1 MNSLPID
8 DVLPALRDALANR
21 HEAVL
26 EAPPGAGK
34 TTRVPLALLNEP
46 WLAGQTILMLE
57 PRRLA
62 ARAAAERLASELGEK
77 VGETVG
83 YRIRLDSK
91 VGPNTRIEVVTEG
104 ILTRR
109 LQDDPALD
117 GVGLLIF
124 DEYHERSLDADLA
137 LALSL
142 NGRDLFRDEQ
152 PLKILLMS
160 ATLEGERLAGLL
172 DDAPILRSEG
182 RMFPVQMRWGRPYQ
196 VGEFIEPRLVQTILD
211 ALQDETGSVLVFLPG
226 QAEIRRVNQ
235 QLADALGDRSDVL
248 LCPLHGELD
257 LNAQRAAID
266 PAPAGKRKVVLA
278 TNIAETSLTINGVR
292 VVIDA
297 GLARVPRFD
306 PGSGMTRLDTQR
318 ISRASATQ
326 RAGRAGRLEPGV
338 CYRLWSEDQH
348 EGLAAYGSAEILA
361 ADLAGLALQLA
372 RWGVTPAQ
380 LVWLD
385 VPPTAAYAQAQDLL
399 QRLGALN
406 DDKLTAH
413 GQKMAELPAHP
424 RIAHL
429 LLRGQDLGLA
439 VTACDVAAL
448 LGERDILRGGG
459 ADLHSRLALLS
470 GEERARG
477 SQGGVQRAKQLA
489 RQYRGYLRGRATQP
503 VADPEHPRWL
513 GALNDDKLT
522 AHGQKMAELPAHPRI
537 AHLLLRGQ
545 DLGLAATACDVAALL
560 GERDILRGGGADLH
574 SRLALLSGEERARGT
589 QGGVQRAKQLARQY
603 RGYLRGRATQPVAD
617 PEHPRWLGALLA
629 LAYPDRVAQ
638 QRRPGGAEYRLAN
651 GRAAV
656 FAEADS
662 LMKQA
667 WLVIADLGSRQGQ
680 REERIY
686 LAADFDPTLFDTV
699 LAEQVRNVDQ
709 LDWDEREGVLRAER
723 QRKVGELVL
732 SREPLSG
739 LDENARSQALVN
751 LVRRKGLELLPWT
764 PELRQWQARVRLLRE
779 LDTGKTSE
787 WPDVSDSALLASLE
801 HWLMPY
807 LGKVS
812 RLSHFANLDISSY
825 LHNLLPWPLPQ
836 RLDEL
841 APQHL
846 KVPSGSSVRLDYSEH
861 PPILAVRLQE
871 LFGLADTPRIAGGRQ
886 VVKLHLLSP
895 ARRPVQ
901 VTQDLANFWRS
912 TYAEVKKDLKGR
924 YPKHYWPDDPLVA
937 EATARIKPRK

>member
-1 MNSLPID
+1 MISLPID
-8 DVLPALRDALANR
+8 EVLPALRLALAER
-21 HEAVL
+21 HETVL

-46 WLAGQTILMLE
+46 WLAGQKILMLE

-109 LQDDPALD
+109 LQHDPSLE

-124 DEYHERSLDADLA
+124 DEFHERSLDADLA

-142 NGRDLFRDEQ
+142 NGRELFRDEQ

-160 ATLEGERLAGLL
+160 ATLEGERLASIL

-182 RMFPVQMRWGRPYQ
+182 RMYPVAMRWGRPF
-196 VGEFIEPRLVQTILD
+196 VPGEFIEPRVVQTVLD
-211 ALQDETGSVLVFLPG
+211 AINDESGSLLVFLPG

-235 QLADALGDRSDVL
+235 QLADALGSRSDIL

-257 LNAQRAAID
+257 LTAQRAAIE
-266 PAPAGKRKVVLA
+266 PAPKGLRKVVLA
-278 TNIAETSLTINGVR
+278 TNIAETSLTIDGVR

-348 EGLAAYGSAEILA
+348 AQLAAYGSAEILQ

-372 RWGVTPAQ
+372 RWGVTPEQ
-380 LVWLD
+380 LIWLD
-385 VPPTAAYAQAQDLL
+385 MPPSASYAQARQLL
-399 QRLGALN
+399 DRLGALHGA
-406 DDKLTAH
+406 KLTPH
-413 GQKMAELPAHP
+413 GEAMAELPAHP

-439 VTACDVAAL
+439 DMACDIAAL
-448 LGERDILRGGG
+448 LGERDILRGVG

-470 GEERARG
+470 GESRAARG
-477 SQGGVQRAKQLA
+477 GQGGVQRAKQLA
-489 RQYRGYLRGRATQP
+489 RQYRGYLRGKVRQP
-503 VADPEHPRWL
+503 VADP
-513 GALNDDKLT
+513 D
-522 AHGQKMAELPAHPRI
+522 
-537 AHLLLRGQ
+537 
-545 DLGLAATACDVAALL
+545 
-560 GERDILRGGGADLH
+560 H
-574 SRLALLSGEERARGT
+574 S
-589 QGGVQRAKQLARQY
+589 
-603 RGYLRGRATQPVAD
+603 
-617 PEHPRWLGALLA
+617 RWLGALLA

-638 QRRPGGAEYRLAN
+638 QRKPGGAEYRLAN
-651 GRAAV
+651 GRAALFSEV
-656 FAEADS
+656 DG
-662 LMKQA
+662 LMKQP

-686 LAADFDPTLFDTV
+686 LAAEFDPALLEGV
-699 LAEQVRNVDQ
+699 LSEQVSVVDQ

-732 SREPLSG
+732 SREPLTG
-739 LDENARSQALVN
+739 LDEAARTQALIN

-764 PELRQWQARVRLLRE
+764 PELRQWQARVALLRQ
-779 LDTGKTSE
+779 LDLQIQGHSE
-787 WPDVSDSALLASLE
+787 WPDVSDAALLAGLE
-801 HWLMPY
+801 DWLGPY
-807 LGKVS
+807 LGRVS
-812 RLSHFANLDISSY
+812 RLSHFASLDLSSIV
-825 LHNLLPWPLPQ
+825 HNMLKWPLPQ

-841 APQHL
+841 APHHI

-937 EATARIKPRK
+937 EATARIKPRKV

>member
-1 MNSLPID
+1 MISLPID
-8 DVLPALRDALANR
+8 EVLPALRLALAER
-21 HEAVL
+21 HETVL

-46 WLAGQTILMLE
+46 WLAGQKILMLE

-109 LQDDPALD
+109 LQHDPSLE

-124 DEYHERSLDADLA
+124 DEFHERSLDADLA

-142 NGRDLFRDEQ
+142 NGRELFRDEQ

-160 ATLEGERLAGLL
+160 ATLEGERLSSILA
-172 DDAPILRSEG
+172 DAPILRSEG
-182 RMFPVQMRWGRPYQ
+182 RMYPVAMRWGRPF
-196 VGEFIEPRLVQTILD
+196 VPGEFIEPRVVQTVLD
-211 ALQDETGSVLVFLPG
+211 AINDESGSLLVFLPG

-235 QLADALGDRSDVL
+235 QLADALGSRSDIL

-257 LNAQRAAID
+257 LTAQRAAIE
-266 PAPAGKRKVVLA
+266 PAPKGLRKVVLA
-278 TNIAETSLTINGVR
+278 TNIAETSLTIDGVR

-348 EGLAAYGSAEILA
+348 AHLAAYGSAEILQ

-372 RWGVTPAQ
+372 RWGVTPEQ
-380 LVWLD
+380 LIWLD
-385 VPPTAAYAQAQDLL
+385 MPPSASYAQARQLL
-399 QRLGALN
+399 DRLGALHGA
-406 DDKLTAH
+406 KLTPH
-413 GQKMAELPAHP
+413 GEAMAELPAHP

-439 VTACDVAAL
+439 DMACDIAAL
-448 LGERDILRGGG
+448 LGERDILRGVG

-470 GEERARG
+470 GESRAARG
-477 SQGGVQRAKQLA
+477 GQGGVQRAKQLA
-489 RQYRGYLRGRATQP
+489 RQYRGYLRGKARQP
-503 VADPEHPRWL
+503 VADP
-513 GALNDDKLT
+513 D
-522 AHGQKMAELPAHPRI
+522 
-537 AHLLLRGQ
+537 
-545 DLGLAATACDVAALL
+545 
-560 GERDILRGGGADLH
+560 
-574 SRLALLSGEERARGT
+574 
-589 QGGVQRAKQLARQY
+589 
-603 RGYLRGRATQPVAD
+603 
-617 PEHPRWLGALLA
+617 HPRWLGALLA

-638 QRRPGGAEYRLAN
+638 QRKPGGAEYRLAN
-651 GRAAV
+651 GRAALFSEV
-656 FAEADS
+656 DG
-662 LMKQA
+662 LMKQP

-686 LAADFDPTLFDTV
+686 LAAEFDPALLEGV
-699 LAEQVRNVDQ
+699 LSEQVSVVDQ

-732 SREPLSG
+732 SREPLTG
-739 LDENARSQALVN
+739 LDEAARTQALIN

-764 PELRQWQARVRLLRE
+764 PELRQWQARVALLRQ
-779 LDTGKTSE
+779 LDLQIQGHSE
-787 WPDVSDSALLASLE
+787 WPDVSDAALLAGLE
-801 HWLMPY
+801 DWLGPY
-807 LGKVS
+807 LGRVS
-812 RLSHFANLDISSY
+812 RLSHFASLDLSSIV
-825 LHNLLPWPLPQ
+825 HNMLKWPLPQ

-841 APQHL
+841 APHHI

-924 YPKHYWPDDPLVA
+924 YPKLFHKLDPWVESLNSERLTKSV
-937 EATARIKPRK
+937 EEKSRNK

>member
-1 MNSLPID
+1 MISLPID
-8 DVLPALRDALANR
+8 EVLPALREALAAR

-34 TTRVPLALLNEP
+34 TTRVPLALLDEP

-83 YRIRLDSK
+83 YRIRLDSR

-109 LQDDPALD
+109 LQDDPALE

-124 DEYHERSLDADLA
+124 DEFHERSLDADLA

-142 NGRDLFRDEQ
+142 NGRELFREDQ

-182 RMFPVQMRWGRPYQ
+182 RMYPVAMRWGRPFQ
-196 VGEFIEPRLVQTILD
+196 AGEFIEPRLVQTILE
-211 ALQDETGSVLVFLPG
+211 ALNDEAGSVLVFLPG
-226 QAEIRRVNQ
+226 QAEIRRVHQ
-235 QLADALGDRSDVL
+235 QLADALGDSSQVL

-257 LNAQRAAID
+257 LGAQRAAIE

-278 TNIAETSLTINGVR
+278 TNIAETSLTIDGVR

-338 CYRLWSEDQH
+338 CYRLWSQDQH
-348 EGLAAYGSAEILA
+348 EQLAAYASAEILS
-361 ADLAGLALQLA
+361 ADLASLALQLG
-372 RWGVTPAQ
+372 RWGVTPGQ

-385 VPPTAAYAQAQDLL
+385 IPPAAAYAQAQDLL
-399 QRLGALN
+399 QRLGAL
-406 DDKLTAH
+406 DGETLTRH
-413 GQKMAELPAHP
+413 GQAMAELPAHP
-424 RIAHL
+424 RIGHL

-439 VTACDVAAL
+439 DMACDVAAL
-448 LGERDILRGGG
+448 LGERDILRGAG
-459 ADLHSRLALLS
+459 ADLHSRLVLLS
-470 GEERARG
+470 GAERAARG
-477 SQGGVQRAKQLA
+477 AQGGVQRARQLA
-489 RQYRGYLRGRATQP
+489 RQYRGYLRGKATQA
-503 VADPEHPRWL
+503 V
-513 GALNDDKLT
+513 
-522 AHGQKMAELPAHPRI
+522 
-537 AHLLLRGQ
+537 
-545 DLGLAATACDVAALL
+545 
-560 GERDILRGGGADLH
+560 
-574 SRLALLSGEERARGT
+574 S
-589 QGGVQRAKQLARQY
+589 
-603 RGYLRGRATQPVAD
+603 D

-638 QRRPGGAEYRLAN
+638 QRRAGGAEYRLAN
-651 GRAAV
+651 GRAAL

-686 LAADFDPTLFDTV
+686 LATDFDPALFDSV
-699 LAEQVRNVDQ
+699 LCEQVRVVDQ

-723 QRKVGELVL
+723 QRKVGELIL
-732 SREPLSG
+732 SREPLTG
-739 LDENARSQALVN
+739 LDESARSQALVN

-764 PELRQWQARVRLLRE
+764 PELRQWQARVALLRQ
-779 LDTGKTSE
+779 LDLAGKGESE
-787 WPDVSDSALLASLE
+787 WPDVSDAALLKSLE
-801 HWLMPY
+801 RWLMPY

-812 RLSHFANLDISSY
+812 RLSHFSNLDLSSIV
-825 LHNLLPWPLPQ
+825 HNLLPWPLPQ
-836 RLDEL
+836 RLDEQ
-841 APQHL
+841 APHHL
-846 KVPSGSSVRLDYSEH
+846 SVPSGSSIRLDYSEQ

-871 LFGLADTPRIAGGRQ
+871 LFGLSDTPRIAGGRQ

-937 EATARIKPRK
+937 EATARIKPRKG

>member
-1 MNSLPID
+1 MISLPID
-8 DVLPALRDALANR
+8 AVLPALRQALSTR

-34 TTRVPLALLNEP
+34 TTRVPLALLEET

-83 YRIRLDSK
+83 YRIRLESK
-91 VGPNTRIEVVTEG
+91 VGPKTRIEVVTEG

-109 LQDDPALD
+109 LQDDPALE

-124 DEYHERSLDADLA
+124 DEFHERSLDADLA

-142 NGRDLFRDEQ
+142 NGRELFRDDQ

-160 ATLEGERLAGLL
+160 ATLEGERLAALL
-172 DDAPILRSEG
+172 DDAPVVRSDG
-182 RMFPVQMRWGRPYQ
+182 RMFPVTMQWGRPFQ
-196 VGEFIEPRLVQTILD
+196 PGEFVEPRVVQTVLD
-211 ALQDETGSVLVFLPG
+211 ALGSESGSLLVFLPG

-235 QLADALGDRSDVL
+235 QLADALGERNDIL

-257 LNAQRAAID
+257 LSAQRAAIE
-266 PAPAGKRKVVLA
+266 PAPKGTRKVVLA
-278 TNIAETSLTINGVR
+278 TNIAETSLTIDGVR

-306 PGSGMTRLDTQR
+306 PGSGMTRLETQR

-338 CYRLWSEDQH
+338 CYRLWSEAQHDQ
-348 EGLAAYGSAEILA
+348 LAAYGTAEILQ

-385 VPPTAAYAQAQDLL
+385 VPPAAAYAQAQDLL
-399 QRLGALN
+399 VRLEALSSQSGQARS
-406 DDKLTAH
+406 LTPH
-413 GQKMAELPAHP
+413 GQAMAELPAHP

-429 LLRGQDLGLA
+429 LLRGHALGLGDR
-439 VTACDVAAL
+439 ACDVAAL
-448 LGERDILRGGG
+448 LGERDILRGAG
-459 ADLHSRLALLS
+459 ADLHSRLTLLA
-470 GEERARG
+470 GTERAARG
-477 SQGGVQRAKQLA
+477 AQGGVQRAKQLA
-489 RQYRGYLRGRATQP
+489 RQYRGYLRGKAESP
-503 VADPEHPRWL
+503 VIDP
-513 GALNDDKLT
+513 D
-522 AHGQKMAELPAHPRI
+522 
-537 AHLLLRGQ
+537 
-545 DLGLAATACDVAALL
+545 
-560 GERDILRGGGADLH
+560 
-574 SRLALLSGEERARGT
+574 
-589 QGGVQRAKQLARQY
+589 
-603 RGYLRGRATQPVAD
+603 
-617 PEHPRWLGALLA
+617 HPRWLGALLA

-651 GRAAV
+651 GRAAL
-656 FAEADS
+656 FAEADA

-667 WLVIADLGSRQGQ
+667 WIVVADLGSRQGQ

-686 LAADFDPTLFDTV
+686 LAAEFDPALFDSV
-699 LAEQVRNVDQ
+699 LAEQVTLLDQ
-709 LDWDEREGVLRAER
+709 IDWDEREGVFRAER
-723 QRKVGELVL
+723 QRKVGELIL
-732 SREPLSG
+732 SREPLTG
-739 LDENARSQALVN
+739 LDEATRSRALLA

-764 PELRQWQARVRLLRE
+764 PELRQWQARVALLHQ
-779 LDTGKTSE
+779 LDLEKQPSSE
-787 WPDVSDSALLASLE
+787 WPDVCDASLLDTLE
-801 HWLMPY
+801 SWLQPY
-807 LGKVS
+807 LGKVT
-812 RLSHFANLDISSY
+812 RLSHFGNLDLFSI
-825 LHNLLPWPLPQ
+825 LRNLLPWPLPQ

-841 APQHL
+841 APHHL
-846 KVPSGSSVRLDYSEH
+846 SVPSGSSVRLDYSEH

-871 LFGLADTPRIAGGRQ
+871 LFGLADTPRIANGRQ

-937 EATARIKPRK
+937 EATARVKPRGT

>member
-8 DVLPALRDALANR
+8 EVLPALREALAAR

-34 TTRVPLALLNEP
+34 TTRVPLALLDQD

-91 VGPNTRIEVVTEG
+91 VGPRTRIEVVTEG

-109 LQDDPALD
+109 LQDDPALE

-124 DEYHERSLDADLA
+124 DEFHERSLDADLA

-142 NGRDLFRDEQ
+142 NGRELFRDQQ

-160 ATLEGERLAGLL
+160 ATLEGERLSALL
-172 DDAPILRSEG
+172 GDAPILRSEG
-182 RMFPVQMRWGRPYQ
+182 RMFPVTQRWGRPFQ
-196 VGEFIEPRLVQTILD
+196 PGEFIEPRVVQTILE
-211 ALQDETGSVLVFLPG
+211 ALNDESGSLLVFLPG
-226 QAEIRRVNQ
+226 QAEIRRVHL
-235 QLADALGDRSDVL
+235 QLAEALGPRADIL

-257 LNAQRAAID
+257 LAAQRAAID
-266 PAPAGKRKVVLA
+266 PAPAGQRKVVLA

-292 VVIDA
+292 VVVDA

-338 CYRLWSEDQH
+338 CYRLWSADQQ
-348 EGLAAYGSAEILA
+348 EQLAAYASAEILQ

-372 RWGVTPAQ
+372 RWGVAPTQ
-380 LVWLD
+380 LAWLD
-385 VPPTAAYAQAQDLL
+385 APPSAAYAQAQDLL

-406 DDKLTAH
+406 DDGTLTRH
-413 GQKMAELPAHP
+413 GQAMAELPAHP

-429 LLRGQDLGLA
+429 LLRGQSLGLA
-439 VTACDVAAL
+439 QMACDVAAL

-459 ADLHSRLALLS
+459 ADLHSRLVLLS
-470 GEERARG
+470 GEERAARG
-477 SQGGVQRAKQLA
+477 AQGGVQRARQLS
-489 RQYRGYLRGRATQP
+489 RQYRGYLRGQ
-503 VADPEHPRWL
+503 
-513 GALNDDKLT
+513 
-522 AHGQKMAELPAHPRI
+522 AESA
-537 AHLLLRGQ
+537 
-545 DLGLAATACDVAALL
+545 V
-560 GERDILRGGGADLH
+560 
-574 SRLALLSGEERARGT
+574 S
-589 QGGVQRAKQLARQY
+589 
-603 RGYLRGRATQPVAD
+603 D

-651 GRAAV
+651 GRAAL
-656 FAEADS
+656 FSETDN
-662 LMKQA
+662 LMKQP

-686 LAADFDPTLFDTV
+686 LAADFDPALFDSV
-699 LAEQVRNVDQ
+699 LAEQVRTVDQ

-732 SREPLSG
+732 SREPLTG
-739 LDENARSQALVN
+739 LDESARSQALVN

-764 PELRQWQARVRLLRE
+764 PELRQWQARVSLLRQ
-779 LDTGKTSE
+779 LDLADKGESQ
-787 WPDVSDSALLASLE
+787 WPDVSDGALLEGLE
-801 HWLMPY
+801 QWLQPY

-812 RLSHFANLDISSY
+812 RLSHFANLELASIV
-825 LHNLLPWPLPQ
+825 HNLLPWPLPQ

-841 APQHL
+841 APHHL
-846 KVPSGSSVRLDYSEH
+846 TVPSGSSIRLDYSEQ

-871 LFGLADTPRIAGGRQ
+871 LFGLSDTPRIAGGRQ

-924 YPKHYWPDDPLVA
+924 YPKHYWPDDPLIA
-937 EATARIKPRK
+937 EATARVKPRK

>member
-8 DVLPALRDALANR
+8 EVLPALREALATR

-46 WLAGQTILMLE
+46 WLAGQRILMLE

-109 LQDDPALD
+109 LQDDPALE

-124 DEYHERSLDADLA
+124 DEFHERSLDADLA

-182 RMFPVQMRWGRPYQ
+182 RMFPVDVRWGRPFLP
-196 VGEFIEPRLVQTILD
+196 GEFIEPRLVQTIFE
-211 ALQDETGSVLVFLPG
+211 ALNDESGSVLVFLPG
-226 QAEIRRVNQ
+226 QAEIRRVHQ
-235 QLADALGDRSDVL
+235 QLADAVGERPEIL

-257 LNAQRAAID
+257 LAAQRAAIE
-266 PAPAGKRKVVLA
+266 PAPPGKRKVVLA
-278 TNIAETSLTINGVR
+278 TNIAETSLTIDGVR
-292 VVIDA
+292 VVVDA

-338 CYRLWSEDQH
+338 CYRLWSQDQH
-348 EGLAAYGSAEILA
+348 EQLAAYGSAEILQ

-385 VPPTAAYAQAQDLL
+385 VPPGAAYAQAQDLL
-399 QRLGALN
+399 ERLGALTAKAGE
-406 DDKLTAH
+406 DWKLTAH
-413 GQKMAELPAHP
+413 GQAMAELPAHP

-429 LLRGQDLGLA
+429 LLRGQALGLA
-439 VTACDVAAL
+439 NMACDVAAL

-459 ADLHSRLALLS
+459 ADLHSRLVLLS
-470 GEERARG
+470 GEERAARG
-477 SQGGVQRAKQLA
+477 AQGGVQRARQLA
-489 RQYRGYLRGRATQP
+489 RQYRGYLRGQP
-503 VADPEHPRWL
+503 SQAVADP
-513 GALNDDKLT
+513 D
-522 AHGQKMAELPAHPRI
+522 
-537 AHLLLRGQ
+537 
-545 DLGLAATACDVAALL
+545 
-560 GERDILRGGGADLH
+560 
-574 SRLALLSGEERARGT
+574 
-589 QGGVQRAKQLARQY
+589 
-603 RGYLRGRATQPVAD
+603 
-617 PEHPRWLGALLA
+617 HPRWLGALLA

-651 GRAAV
+651 GRAAL
-656 FAEADS
+656 FSETDS
-662 LMKQA
+662 LMKQP

-686 LAADFDPTLFDTV
+686 LAADFDPALFDSV
-699 LAEQVRNVDQ
+699 LAEQVRSVDQ

-732 SREPLSG
+732 SREPLTG
-739 LDENARSQALVN
+739 LDEAARCQALVN

-764 PELRQWQARVRLLRE
+764 PELRQWQARVALLRQ
-779 LDTGKTSE
+779 LDLEATGESQ
-787 WPDVSDSALLASLE
+787 WPDVSDVALLKSLE
-801 HWLMPY
+801 SWLLPY

-812 RLSHFANLDISSY
+812 RLSHFANLELASIV
-825 LHNLLPWPLPQ
+825 HNLLPWPLPQ

-841 APQHL
+841 APHHL
-846 KVPSGSSVRLDYSEH
+846 TVPSGSSIRLDYSEQ

-871 LFGLADTPRIAGGRQ
+871 LFGLAETPRIAGGRQ

-937 EATARIKPRK
+937 EATARAKPRK

>member
-1 MNSLPID
+1 MISLPID
-8 DVLPALRDALANR
+8 EVLPALREALATR

-62 ARAAAERLASELGEK
+62 ARAAADRLASELGEK

-91 VGPNTRIEVVTEG
+91 VGPKTRIEVVTEG

-109 LQDDPALD
+109 LQDDPALE

-124 DEYHERSLDADLA
+124 DEFHERSLDADLA

-142 NGRDLFRDEQ
+142 NGRELFRDDQ

-182 RMFPVQMRWGRPYQ
+182 RMYPVQMRWSRPFQ
-196 VGEFIEPRLVQTILD
+196 PGEFIEPRVVQTVLD
-211 ALQDETGSVLVFLPG
+211 ALNDETGSLLVFLPG
-226 QAEIRRVNQ
+226 QAEIRRVHQ
-235 QLADALGDRSDVL
+235 QLADALGERSQVL

-257 LNAQRAAID
+257 LAAQRAAID

-278 TNIAETSLTINGVR
+278 TNIAETSLTIDGVR

-338 CYRLWSEDQH
+338 CYRLWSQDQH
-348 EGLAAYGSAEILA
+348 EQLAAYASAEILS
-361 ADLAGLALQLA
+361 ADLAGLALQLG
-372 RWGVTPAQ
+372 RWGVAPGQ

-385 VPPTAAYAQAQDLL
+385 IPPAAAYAQAQDLL
-399 QRLGALN
+399 DRLGAL
-406 DDKLTAH
+406 DGEALTRH
-413 GQKMAELPAHP
+413 GQAMAELPAHP

-429 LLRGQDLGLA
+429 LLRGQALGLA
-439 VTACDVAAL
+439 DMACDVAAL
-448 LGERDILRGGG
+448 LGERDILRGAG
-459 ADLHSRLALLS
+459 ADLHSRLVLLS
-470 GEERARG
+470 GEERAARG
-477 SQGGVQRAKQLA
+477 AQGGVQRARQLA
-489 RQYRGYLRGRATQP
+489 RQYRGYLRGKASEP
-503 VADPEHPRWL
+503 VSDP
-513 GALNDDKLT
+513 D
-522 AHGQKMAELPAHPRI
+522 
-537 AHLLLRGQ
+537 
-545 DLGLAATACDVAALL
+545 
-560 GERDILRGGGADLH
+560 
-574 SRLALLSGEERARGT
+574 
-589 QGGVQRAKQLARQY
+589 
-603 RGYLRGRATQPVAD
+603 
-617 PEHPRWLGALLA
+617 HPRWLGALLA

-638 QRRPGGAEYRLAN
+638 QRRAGGAEYRLAN
-651 GRAAV
+651 GRAAL
-656 FAEADS
+656 FADADS
-662 LMKQA
+662 LMKQP

-686 LAADFDPTLFDTV
+686 LAADFDPALFDSV
-699 LAEQVRNVDQ
+699 LSEQVRCVDQ

-723 QRKVGELVL
+723 QRKVGELIL
-732 SREPLSG
+732 SREPLTG
-739 LDENARSQALVN
+739 LDETARSQALVN

-764 PELRQWQARVRLLRE
+764 PELRQWQARVALLRQ
-779 LDTGKTSE
+779 LDLNSKHESE
-787 WPDVSDSALLASLE
+787 WPDVSDAALLKRLE

-812 RLSHFANLDISSY
+812 RLSHFANLDLSSIV
-825 LHNLLPWPLPQ
+825 HNLLPWPLPQ

-841 APQHL
+841 APHHL
-846 KVPSGSSVRLDYSEH
+846 SVPSGSSIRLDYSEQ

-871 LFGLADTPRIAGGRQ
+871 LFGLAETPRIAGGRQ

-937 EATARIKPRK
+937 EATARIRPRK

>member
-1 MNSLPID
+1 MISLPID
-8 DVLPALRDALANR
+8 AVLPALRQALENR
-21 HEAVL
+21 DEAVL

-34 TTRVPLALLNEP
+34 TTRVPLALLHEP

-91 VGPNTRIEVVTEG
+91 VGPKTRIEVVTEG

-109 LQDDPALD
+109 LQADPALE

-142 NGRDLFRDEQ
+142 NGRELLRDDP

-160 ATLEGERLAGLL
+160 ATLEGERLSRLL
-172 DDAPILRSEG
+172 NDAPVVSSEG
-182 RMFPVQMRWGRPYQ
+182 RMHPVDVHWGRPFQ
-196 VGEFIEPRLVQTILD
+196 PGEFIEPRVVDSVLQ
-211 ALQDETGSVLVFLPG
+211 ALADQSGSVLVFLPG
-226 QAEIRRVNQ
+226 QAEIRRVHQ
-235 QLADALGDRSDVL
+235 SLQEALGERPEIL

-266 PAPAGKRKVVLA
+266 PPGKGLRKVVLA
-278 TNIAETSLTINGVR
+278 TNIAETSLTIDGVR

-338 CYRLWSEDQH
+338 CYRLWSEAQHDQLTAH
-348 EGLAAYGSAEILA
+348 GSAEILQ

-372 RWGVTPAQ
+372 RWGVTPEQ
-380 LVWLD
+380 LRWLD
-385 VPPTAAYAQAQDLL
+385 QPPLAAFAQAQDLL
-399 QRLGALN
+399 ARLDAFKPGSRDNLSE
-406 DDKLTAH
+406 H
-413 GQKMAELPAHP
+413 GQAMAELPAHP

-439 VTACDVAAL
+439 QMACDVAAL
-448 LGERDILRGGG
+448 LGERDIQRGGG
-459 ADLHSRLALLS
+459 ADLHSRLALVS
-470 GEERARG
+470 GESKAARG
-477 SQGGVQRAKQLA
+477 GQGGVQRARQLS
-489 RQYRGYLRGRATQP
+489 RQYRG
-503 VADPEHPRWL
+503 
-513 GALNDDKLT
+513 
-522 AHGQKMAELPAHPRI
+522 
-537 AHLLLRGQ
+537 LLRGK
-545 DLGLAATACDVAALL
+545 ATAAV
-560 GERDILRGGGADLH
+560 
-574 SRLALLSGEERARGT
+574 T
-589 QGGVQRAKQLARQY
+589 
-603 RGYLRGRATQPVAD
+603 D
-617 PEHPRWLGALLA
+617 PDHPRWLGALLA

-638 QRRPGGAEYRLAN
+638 QRHEGSAQYRLAN
-651 GRAAV
+651 GRAAL
-656 FAEADS
+656 FAEADA
-662 LMKQA
+662 LMTCP

-686 LAADFDPTLFDTV
+686 LAAEFDPALLDGV
-699 LAEQVRNVDQ
+699 LAEQVERVDI
-709 LDWDEREGVLRAER
+709 LDWDEREQVLRAER
-723 QRKVGELVL
+723 QVKVGELVL
-732 SREPLSG
+732 SREPLPG
-739 LDENARSQALVN
+739 LDDEAKARALLG
-751 LVRRKGLELLPWT
+751 LVRRKGLNLLTWT
-764 PELRQWQARVRLLRE
+764 PELRQWQARVALLRQ
-779 LDTGKTSE
+779 LDMAKQGHSE
-787 WPDVSDSALLASLE
+787 WPDLGDEALLTSLE
-801 HWLMPY
+801 DWLQPY

-812 RLSHFANLDISSY
+812 RLSHFATLDLPS
-825 LHNLLPWPLPQ
+825 LLRNLLPWPLPQ
-836 RLDEL
+836 RLEEH
-841 APQHL
+841 APTHL
-846 KVPSGSSVRLDYSEH
+846 TVPSGSSIRLDYSEN

-871 LFGLADTPRIAGGRQ
+871 LFGLADTPRIANDRQ
-886 VVKLHLLSP
+886 QVKLHLLSP

-901 VTQDLANFWRS
+901 VTQDLANFWRT

-924 YPKHYWPDDPLVA
+924 YPKLFHKLDPWVESLN
-937 EATARIKPRK
+937 KK

>member
-1 MNSLPID
+1 MISLPID
-8 DVLPALRDALANR
+8 EVLPALREALATR

-91 VGPNTRIEVVTEG
+91 VGPKTRIEVVTEG

-109 LQDDPALD
+109 LQDDPALE

-124 DEYHERSLDADLA
+124 DEFHERSLDADLA

-142 NGRDLFRDEQ
+142 NGRELFRDDQ

-182 RMFPVQMRWGRPYQ
+182 RMYPVAMRWGRPFQ
-196 VGEFIEPRLVQTILD
+196 PGEFIEPRLVQTILE
-211 ALQDETGSVLVFLPG
+211 ALNDETGSLLVFLPG
-226 QAEIRRVNQ
+226 QAEIRRVHQ
-235 QLADALGDRSDVL
+235 QLADSLGESTQIL

-257 LNAQRAAID
+257 LAAQRAAID
-266 PAPAGKRKVVLA
+266 PAPTGKRKVVLA
-278 TNIAETSLTINGVR
+278 TNIAETSLTIDGVR

-338 CYRLWSEDQH
+338 CYRLWSQDQH
-348 EGLAAYGSAEILA
+348 EQLAAYASAEILS
-361 ADLAGLALQLA
+361 ADLAGLALQLG
-372 RWGVTPAQ
+372 RWGVTPMQ

-385 VPPTAAYAQAQDLL
+385 VPPAAAYAQAQDLL
-399 QRLGALN
+399 DRLGAL
-406 DDKLTAH
+406 DGGSLTRH
-413 GQKMAELPAHP
+413 GQAMAELPAHP

-429 LLRGQDLGLA
+429 LLRGQALGLA
-439 VTACDVAAL
+439 EMACDVAAL
-448 LGERDILRGGG
+448 LGERDILRGVG
-459 ADLHSRLALLS
+459 ADLHSRLVLLS
-470 GEERARG
+470 GEERAARG
-477 SQGGVQRAKQLA
+477 AQGGVQRARQLA
-489 RQYRGYLRGRATQP
+489 RQYRGYLRGKASEP
-503 VADPEHPRWL
+503 VGDP
-513 GALNDDKLT
+513 D
-522 AHGQKMAELPAHPRI
+522 
-537 AHLLLRGQ
+537 
-545 DLGLAATACDVAALL
+545 
-560 GERDILRGGGADLH
+560 
-574 SRLALLSGEERARGT
+574 
-589 QGGVQRAKQLARQY
+589 
-603 RGYLRGRATQPVAD
+603 
-617 PEHPRWLGALLA
+617 HPRWLGALLA

-638 QRRPGGAEYRLAN
+638 QRRAGGAEYRLAN
-651 GRAAV
+651 GRAAL

-662 LMKQA
+662 LMKQS

-686 LAADFDPTLFDTV
+686 LAADFDPALFDSV
-699 LAEQVRNVDQ
+699 LAEQVRVVDQ

-723 QRKVGELVL
+723 QRKVGELIL
-732 SREPLSG
+732 SREPLTG
-739 LDENARSQALVN
+739 LDETARSQALVN

-764 PELRQWQARVRLLRE
+764 PELRQWQARVALLRQ
-779 LDTGKTSE
+779 LDLGSKSESE
-787 WPDVSDSALLASLE
+787 WPDVSDAALLKSLE

-812 RLSHFANLDISSY
+812 RLSHFANLDLSSIV
-825 LHNLLPWPLPQ
+825 HNLLPWPLPQ

-841 APQHL
+841 APHHL
-846 KVPSGSSVRLDYSEH
+846 SVPSGSSIRLDYSEQ

-871 LFGLADTPRIAGGRQ
+871 LFGLAETPRIAGGRQ

>member
-1 MNSLPID
+1 MISLPID
-8 DVLPALRDALANR
+8 AVLPALRQALVER
-21 HEAVL
+21 DEAVL

-34 TTRVPLALLNEP
+34 TTRVPLALLQEP

-91 VGPNTRIEVVTEG
+91 VGPSTRIEVVTEG

-109 LQDDPALD
+109 LQEDPSLE

-142 NGRDLFRDEQ
+142 NGRALFRDDQ

-160 ATLEGERLAGLL
+160 ATLEGERLSSLL
-172 DDAPILRSEG
+172 DDAPVISSEG
-182 RMFPVQMRWGRPYQ
+182 RMFPVAIQWGRPFQ
-196 VGEFIEPRLVQTILD
+196 PGEFIEPRVVQTVLD
-211 ALQDETGSVLVFLPG
+211 ALGNETGSLLVFLPG

-235 QLADALGDRSDVL
+235 QLADALGERSDVM

-257 LNAQRAAID
+257 LNAQRAAIE

-278 TNIAETSLTINGVR
+278 TNIAETSLTIDGVR
-292 VVIDA
+292 VVVDA

-338 CYRLWSEDQH
+338 CYRLWSEAQH
-348 EGLAAYGSAEILA
+348 EQLAAYGAAEILQ

-372 RWGVTPAQ
+372 RWGVEPAQ

-385 VPPTAAYAQAQDLL
+385 APPAAAYAQAQDLL
-399 QRLGALN
+399 GRLGALGRSPGEEW
-406 DDKLTAH
+406 KLTAH
-413 GQKMAELPAHP
+413 GQAMAEVPAHP

-429 LLRGQDLGLA
+429 LLRGQELGLGA
-439 VTACDVAAL
+439 LACDVAAL
-448 LGERDILRGGG
+448 LGERDILRGAG
-459 ADLHSRLALLS
+459 ADLYSRLTLVA
-470 GEERARG
+470 GTERAGRVA
-477 SQGGVQRAKQLA
+477 QGGVQRAKQLA
-489 RQYRGYLRGRATQP
+489 RQYRGYLRGTPNQP
-503 VADPEHPRWL
+503 VPDP
-513 GALNDDKLT
+513 D
-522 AHGQKMAELPAHPRI
+522 
-537 AHLLLRGQ
+537 
-545 DLGLAATACDVAALL
+545 
-560 GERDILRGGGADLH
+560 
-574 SRLALLSGEERARGT
+574 
-589 QGGVQRAKQLARQY
+589 
-603 RGYLRGRATQPVAD
+603 
-617 PEHPRWLGALLA
+617 HPRWLGALLA

-638 QRRPGGAEYRLAN
+638 QRKSGGAEYRLAN
-651 GRAAV
+651 GRAAL
-656 FAEADS
+656 FAEPDA
-662 LMKQA
+662 LMKEP

-686 LAADFDPTLFDTV
+686 LAAEFDPALFDSI
-699 LAEQVRNVDQ
+699 LAEQVVTFDH
-709 LDWDEREGVLRAER
+709 LDWDEREGVFRAER
-723 QRKVGELVL
+723 QRKAGELII
-732 SREPLSG
+732 SREPLTG
-739 LDENARSQALVN
+739 LDEDARGHALLA

-764 PELRQWQARVRLLRE
+764 PELRQWQARVGLLRQ
-779 LDTGKTSE
+779 LDLEKQDSTE
-787 WPDVSDSALLASLE
+787 WPDVSNDALLVSLE
-801 HWLMPY
+801 HWLLPY
-807 LGKVS
+807 LGKVT
-812 RLSHFANLDISSY
+812 RLSHFSNLDLSSI

-836 RLDEL
+836 RLDEQ
-841 APQHL
+841 APHHL
-846 KVPSGSSVRLDYSEH
+846 SVPSGSSVRLDYSEY

-871 LFGLADTPRIAGGRQ
+871 LFGLSDTPRIAGGRQ
-886 VVKLHLLSP
+886 IVKLHLLSP

-924 YPKHYWPDDPLVA
+924 YPKHYWPDDPLIA
-937 EATARIKPRK
+937 EPTARAKPRK

>member
-1 MNSLPID
+1 MISLPID
-8 DVLPALRDALANR
+8 EVLPALREALATR

-91 VGPNTRIEVVTEG
+91 VGPTTRIEVVTEG

-109 LQDDPALD
+109 LQEDPALE

-142 NGRDLFRDEQ
+142 NGRELFRDEQ

-172 DDAPILRSEG
+172 GDAPILRSEG
-182 RMFPVQMRWGRPYQ
+182 RMYPVAMRWGRPFQ
-196 VGEFIEPRLVQTILD
+196 PGEFIEPRLVQTVLE
-211 ALQDETGSVLVFLPG
+211 ALNDETGSLLVFLPG
-226 QAEIRRVNQ
+226 QAEIRRVHQ
-235 QLADALGDRSDVL
+235 QLADALGERSTVL

-257 LNAQRAAID
+257 LAAQRAAID
-266 PAPAGKRKVVLA
+266 PAPAGQRKVVLA
-278 TNIAETSLTINGVR
+278 TNIAETSLTIDGVR

-338 CYRLWSEDQH
+338 CYRLWSQDQH
-348 EGLAAYGSAEILA
+348 EQLAAYASAEILS
-361 ADLAGLALQLA
+361 ADLAGLALQLG
-372 RWGVTPAQ
+372 RWGVTPGQ

-385 VPPTAAYAQAQDLL
+385 VPPAAAYAQAQDLL
-399 QRLGALN
+399 ERLGALQGSSPQ
-406 DDKLTAH
+406 DWQLTRH
-413 GQKMAELPAHP
+413 GQAMAELPAHP

-429 LLRGQDLGLA
+429 LLRGQALGLA
-439 VTACDVAAL
+439 NMACDVAAL
-448 LGERDILRGGG
+448 LGERDILRGAG
-459 ADLHSRLALLS
+459 ADLHSRLVLLS
-470 GEERARG
+470 GEERAARG
-477 SQGGVQRAKQLA
+477 AQGGVQRARQLA
-489 RQYRGYLRGRATQP
+489 RQYRGYLRGKAEQP
-503 VADPEHPRWL
+503 VPDPQHPRW
-513 GALNDDKLT
+513 
-522 AHGQKMAELPAHPRI
+522 
-537 AHLLLRGQ
+537 
-545 DLGLAATACDVAALL
+545 V
-560 GERDILRGGGADLH
+560 
-574 SRLALLSGEERARGT
+574 
-589 QGGVQRAKQLARQY
+589 
-603 RGYLRGRATQPVAD
+603 
-617 PEHPRWLGALLA
+617 GALLA
-629 LAYPDRVAQ
+629 RAYPDRVAQ
-638 QRRPGGAEYRLAN
+638 QWRAGGAAYRLAN
-651 GRAAV
+651 GRAAL

-662 LMKQA
+662 LMKQG

-686 LAADFDPTLFDTV
+686 LAAEFDPALFDSV
-699 LAEQVRNVDQ
+699 LAEQVRCVDQ

-732 SREPLSG
+732 SREPLTG
-739 LDENARSQALVN
+739 LDEAARSQALVN

-764 PELRQWQARVRLLRE
+764 PELRQWQARVALLRQ
-779 LDTGKTSE
+779 LDLDQQGDSG
-787 WPDVSDSALLASLE
+787 WPDVSDGALLKGLE

-807 LGKVS
+807 LGRVS
-812 RLSHFANLDISSY
+812 RLSHFANLDLSSIV
-825 LHNLLPWPLPQ
+825 HNLLPWPLPQ
-836 RLDEL
+836 RLDEQ
-841 APQHL
+841 APHHL
-846 KVPSGSSVRLDYSEH
+846 SVPSGSSIRLDYSEQ

-871 LFGLADTPRIAGGRQ
+871 LFGLAETPRIAGGRQ

-937 EATARIKPRK
+937 EATARAKPRKS

>member
-1 MNSLPID
+1 MISLPID
-8 DVLPALRDALANR
+8 EVLPALRLALAER
-21 HEAVL
+21 HETVL

-46 WLAGQTILMLE
+46 WLAGQKILMLE

-109 LQDDPALD
+109 LQHDPSLE

-124 DEYHERSLDADLA
+124 DEFHERSLDADLA

-142 NGRDLFRDEQ
+142 NGRELFRDEQ

-160 ATLEGERLAGLL
+160 ATLEGERLASIL

-182 RMFPVQMRWGRPYQ
+182 RMYPVAMRWGRPF
-196 VGEFIEPRLVQTILD
+196 VPGEFIEPRVVQTVLD
-211 ALQDETGSVLVFLPG
+211 AINDESGSLLVFLPG

-235 QLADALGDRSDVL
+235 QLADALGSRSDIL

-257 LNAQRAAID
+257 LTAQRAAIE
-266 PAPAGKRKVVLA
+266 PAPKGLRKVVLA
-278 TNIAETSLTINGVR
+278 TNIAETSLTIDGVR

-348 EGLAAYGSAEILA
+348 AQLAAYGSAEILQ

-372 RWGVTPAQ
+372 RWGVTPEQ
-380 LVWLD
+380 LIWLD
-385 VPPTAAYAQAQDLL
+385 MPPSASYAQARQLL
-399 QRLGALN
+399 DRLGALHGA
-406 DDKLTAH
+406 KLTPH
-413 GQKMAELPAHP
+413 GEAMAELPAHP

-439 VTACDVAAL
+439 DMACDIAAL
-448 LGERDILRGGG
+448 LGERDILRGAG

-470 GEERARG
+470 GESRAARG
-477 SQGGVQRAKQLA
+477 GQGGVQRAKQLA
-489 RQYRGYLRGRATQP
+489 RQYRGYLRGKARQP
-503 VADPEHPRWL
+503 VADP
-513 GALNDDKLT
+513 D
-522 AHGQKMAELPAHPRI
+522 
-537 AHLLLRGQ
+537 
-545 DLGLAATACDVAALL
+545 
-560 GERDILRGGGADLH
+560 
-574 SRLALLSGEERARGT
+574 
-589 QGGVQRAKQLARQY
+589 
-603 RGYLRGRATQPVAD
+603 
-617 PEHPRWLGALLA
+617 HPRWLGALLA

-638 QRRPGGAEYRLAN
+638 QRKPGGAEYRLAN
-651 GRAAV
+651 GRAALFSEV
-656 FAEADS
+656 DG
-662 LMKQA
+662 LMKQP

-686 LAADFDPTLFDTV
+686 LAAEFDPALLEGV
-699 LAEQVRNVDQ
+699 LSEQVSVVDQ

-732 SREPLSG
+732 SREPLTG
-739 LDENARSQALVN
+739 LDEAARTQALIN

-764 PELRQWQARVRLLRE
+764 PELRQWQARVALLRQ
-779 LDTGKTSE
+779 LDLQIQGHSE
-787 WPDVSDSALLASLE
+787 WPDVSDAALLAGLE
-801 HWLMPY
+801 DWLGPY
-807 LGKVS
+807 LGRVS
-812 RLSHFANLDISSY
+812 RLSHFASLDLSSIM
-825 LHNLLPWPLPQ
+825 HNMLKWPLPQ

-841 APQHL
+841 APHHI

-924 YPKHYWPDDPLVA
+924 YPKLFHKLDPWVDSLN
-937 EATARIKPRK
+937 KK

>member
-1 MNSLPID
+1 MISLPID
-8 DVLPALRDALANR
+8 EVLPALRLALAER
-21 HEAVL
+21 HETVL

-46 WLAGQTILMLE
+46 WLAGQKILMLE

-109 LQDDPALD
+109 LQHDPSLE

-124 DEYHERSLDADLA
+124 DEFHERSLDADLA

-142 NGRDLFRDEQ
+142 NGRELFRDEQ

-160 ATLEGERLAGLL
+160 ATLEGERLASIL

-182 RMFPVQMRWGRPYQ
+182 RMYPVAMRWGRPF
-196 VGEFIEPRLVQTILD
+196 VPGEFIEPRVVQTVLD
-211 ALQDETGSVLVFLPG
+211 AINDESGSLLVFLPG

-235 QLADALGDRSDVL
+235 QLADALGSRSDIL

-257 LNAQRAAID
+257 LTAQRAAIE
-266 PAPAGKRKVVLA
+266 PAPKGLRKVVLA
-278 TNIAETSLTINGVR
+278 TNIAETSLTIDGVR

-348 EGLAAYGSAEILA
+348 AQLAAYGSAEILQ

-372 RWGVTPAQ
+372 RWGVTPEQ
-380 LVWLD
+380 LIWLD
-385 VPPTAAYAQAQDLL
+385 MPPSASYAQARQLL
-399 QRLGALN
+399 ERLGALHGA
-406 DDKLTAH
+406 KLTPH
-413 GQKMAELPAHP
+413 GEAMAELPAHP

-439 VTACDVAAL
+439 DMACDIAAL
-448 LGERDILRGGG
+448 LGERDILRGAG

-470 GEERARG
+470 GESRAARG
-477 SQGGVQRAKQLA
+477 GQGGVQRAKQLA
-489 RQYRGYLRGRATQP
+489 RQYRGYLRGKARQP
-503 VADPEHPRWL
+503 VADP
-513 GALNDDKLT
+513 D
-522 AHGQKMAELPAHPRI
+522 
-537 AHLLLRGQ
+537 
-545 DLGLAATACDVAALL
+545 
-560 GERDILRGGGADLH
+560 
-574 SRLALLSGEERARGT
+574 
-589 QGGVQRAKQLARQY
+589 
-603 RGYLRGRATQPVAD
+603 
-617 PEHPRWLGALLA
+617 HPRWLGALLA

-638 QRRPGGAEYRLAN
+638 QRKPGGAEYRLAN
-651 GRAAV
+651 GRAALFSEV
-656 FAEADS
+656 DG
-662 LMKQA
+662 LMKQP

-686 LAADFDPTLFDTV
+686 LAAEFDPALLEGV
-699 LAEQVRNVDQ
+699 LSEQVSVVDQ

-732 SREPLSG
+732 SREPLTG
-739 LDENARSQALVN
+739 LDEAARTQALIN

-764 PELRQWQARVRLLRE
+764 PELRQWQARVALLRQ
-779 LDTGKTSE
+779 LDLQIQGHSE
-787 WPDVSDSALLASLE
+787 WPDVSDAALLAGLE
-801 HWLMPY
+801 DWLGPY
-807 LGKVS
+807 LGRVS
-812 RLSHFANLDISSY
+812 RLSHFASLDLSSIV
-825 LHNLLPWPLPQ
+825 HNMLKWPMPQ

-841 APQHL
+841 APHHI

-924 YPKHYWPDDPLVA
+924 YPKLFHKLDPWVDSLN
-937 EATARIKPRK
+937 KK

>member
-8 DVLPALRDALANR
+8 EVLPALREALATR

-46 WLAGQTILMLE
+46 WLAGQRILMLE

-109 LQDDPALD
+109 LQDDPALE

-124 DEYHERSLDADLA
+124 DEFHERSLDADLA

-182 RMFPVQMRWGRPYQ
+182 RMFPVDVRWGRPFQ
-196 VGEFIEPRLVQTILD
+196 PGEFIEPRLVQTIVE
-211 ALQDETGSVLVFLPG
+211 ALNDENGSVLVFLPG
-226 QAEIRRVNQ
+226 QAEIRRVHQ
-235 QLADALGDRSDVL
+235 QLADAVGERPEIL

-257 LNAQRAAID
+257 LAAQRAAIE
-266 PAPAGKRKVVLA
+266 PAPPGQRKVVLA
-278 TNIAETSLTINGVR
+278 TNIAETSLTIDGVR
-292 VVIDA
+292 VVVDA

-338 CYRLWSEDQH
+338 CYRLWSQDQH
-348 EGLAAYGSAEILA
+348 EQLAAYGSAEILQ

-385 VPPTAAYAQAQDLL
+385 VPPGAAYAQAQDLL
-399 QRLGALN
+399 ERLGALTAKAGE
-406 DDKLTAH
+406 DWKLTPH
-413 GQKMAELPAHP
+413 GQAMAELPAHP

-429 LLRGQDLGLA
+429 LLRGQALGLA
-439 VTACDVAAL
+439 NMACDVAAL

-459 ADLHSRLALLS
+459 ADLHSRLVLLS
-470 GEERARG
+470 GEERAARG
-477 SQGGVQRAKQLA
+477 AQGGVQRARQLA
-489 RQYRGYLRGRATQP
+489 RQYRGYLRGQP
-503 VADPEHPRWL
+503 SQAVADP
-513 GALNDDKLT
+513 D
-522 AHGQKMAELPAHPRI
+522 
-537 AHLLLRGQ
+537 
-545 DLGLAATACDVAALL
+545 
-560 GERDILRGGGADLH
+560 
-574 SRLALLSGEERARGT
+574 
-589 QGGVQRAKQLARQY
+589 
-603 RGYLRGRATQPVAD
+603 
-617 PEHPRWLGALLA
+617 HPRWLGALLA

-638 QRRPGGAEYRLAN
+638 QRRSGGAEYRLAN
-651 GRAAV
+651 GRAAL
-656 FAEADS
+656 FSETDS
-662 LMKQA
+662 LMKQP

-686 LAADFDPTLFDTV
+686 LAADFDPALFDSV
-699 LAEQVRNVDQ
+699 LAEQVRSVDQ

-732 SREPLSG
+732 SREPLTG
-739 LDENARSQALVN
+739 LDEAARCQALVN

-764 PELRQWQARVRLLRE
+764 PELRQWQARVALLRQ
-779 LDTGKTSE
+779 LDLEAKGESE
-787 WPDVSDSALLASLE
+787 WPDVSDAALLKSLE
-801 HWLMPY
+801 SWLLPY

-812 RLSHFANLDISSY
+812 RLSHFANLELAGIV
-825 LHNLLPWPLPQ
+825 HNLLPWPLPQ

-841 APQHL
+841 APHHL
-846 KVPSGSSVRLDYSEH
+846 RVPSGSSIRLDYSEQ

-871 LFGLADTPRIAGGRQ
+871 LFGLAETPRIAGGRQ

-937 EATARIKPRK
+937 EATARAKPRK

>member
-8 DVLPALRDALANR
+8 EVLPALREALAAR

-34 TTRVPLALLNEP
+34 TTRVPLALLDQD

-91 VGPNTRIEVVTEG
+91 VGPRTRIEVVTEG

-109 LQDDPALD
+109 LQDDPALE

-124 DEYHERSLDADLA
+124 DEFHERSLDADLA

-142 NGRDLFRDEQ
+142 NGRELFRDQQ

-160 ATLEGERLAGLL
+160 ATLEGERLSTLL
-172 DDAPILRSEG
+172 GDAPILRSEG
-182 RMFPVQMRWGRPYQ
+182 RMFPVTQRWGLPFQ
-196 VGEFIEPRLVQTILD
+196 PGEFIEPRVVQTVLE
-211 ALQDETGSVLVFLPG
+211 ALNDESGSLLVFLPG
-226 QAEIRRVNQ
+226 QAEIRRVHQ
-235 QLADALGDRSDVL
+235 QLAEALGPRDDIL

-257 LNAQRAAID
+257 LAAQRAAID
-266 PAPAGKRKVVLA
+266 PAPASQRKVVLA

-292 VVIDA
+292 VVVDA

-338 CYRLWSEDQH
+338 CYRLWSADQQ
-348 EGLAAYGSAEILA
+348 EQLAAYASAEILQ

-372 RWGVTPAQ
+372 RWGVAPNQ
-380 LVWLD
+380 LAWLD
-385 VPPTAAYAQAQDLL
+385 APPGAAYAQAQDLL
-399 QRLGALN
+399 RRLGALN
-406 DDKLTAH
+406 DDGTLTRH
-413 GQKMAELPAHP
+413 GQAMAELPAHP

-429 LLRGQDLGLA
+429 LLRGQSLGLA
-439 VTACDVAAL
+439 QMACDVAAL
-448 LGERDILRGGG
+448 LGERDILRGAG
-459 ADLHSRLALLS
+459 ADLHSRLVLLS
-470 GEERARG
+470 GEERAARG
-477 SQGGVQRAKQLA
+477 AQGGVQRARQLS
-489 RQYRGYLRGRATQP
+489 RQYRSYLRGQ
-503 VADPEHPRWL
+503 
-513 GALNDDKLT
+513 
-522 AHGQKMAELPAHPRI
+522 AESA
-537 AHLLLRGQ
+537 
-545 DLGLAATACDVAALL
+545 V
-560 GERDILRGGGADLH
+560 
-574 SRLALLSGEERARGT
+574 S
-589 QGGVQRAKQLARQY
+589 
-603 RGYLRGRATQPVAD
+603 D

-651 GRAAV
+651 GRAAQ
-656 FAEADS
+656 FSEADN
-662 LMKQA
+662 LMKQP
-667 WLVIADLGSRQGQ
+667 WLVVADLGSRQGQ

-686 LAADFDPTLFDTV
+686 LAADFDPALFDSV
-699 LAEQVRNVDQ
+699 LAEQVRTVDQ

-732 SREPLSG
+732 DREPLSG
-739 LDENARSQALVN
+739 LDEAARCRALVN

-764 PELRQWQARVRLLRE
+764 PELRQWQARVMLLRQLE
-779 LDTGKTSE
+779 LADKGESQ
-787 WPDVSDSALLASLE
+787 WPDVSDGALLEGLE
-801 HWLMPY
+801 QWLQPF

-812 RLSHFANLDISSY
+812 RLSHFANLELASIV
-825 LHNLLPWPLPQ
+825 HNLLPWPLPQ

-841 APQHL
+841 APHHL
-846 KVPSGSSVRLDYSEH
+846 TVPSGSSIRLDYSEQ

-871 LFGLADTPRIAGGRQ
+871 LFGLSDTPRIAGGRQ

-924 YPKHYWPDDPLVA
+924 YPKHYWPDDPLIA
-937 EATARIKPRK
+937 EATARVKPRK

>member
-1 MNSLPID
+1 MISLPID
-8 DVLPALRDALANR
+8 EVLPALREALATR

-34 TTRVPLALLNEP
+34 TTRVPLALLDEP

-109 LQDDPALD
+109 LQDDPALE

-124 DEYHERSLDADLA
+124 DEFHERSLDADLA

-142 NGRDLFRDEQ
+142 NGRELFRDDQ

-182 RMFPVQMRWGRPYQ
+182 RMYPVAMRWGRPFQ
-196 VGEFIEPRLVQTILD
+196 PGEFIEPRVVQTILD
-211 ALQDETGSVLVFLPG
+211 ALNDETGSLLVFLPG
-226 QAEIRRVNQ
+226 QAEIRRVHQ
-235 QLADALGDRSDVL
+235 QLVDALGEGTPVL

-257 LNAQRAAID
+257 LAAQRAAID

-306 PGSGMTRLDTQR
+306 PGSGMARLDTQR
-318 ISRASATQ
+318 ISKASATQ

-338 CYRLWSEDQH
+338 CYRLWSQDQH
-348 EGLAAYGSAEILA
+348 EQLAAYASAEILS
-361 ADLAGLALQLA
+361 ADLAGLALQLG
-372 RWGVTPAQ
+372 RWGVTPSQ

-385 VPPTAAYAQAQDLL
+385 IPPAAAYAQAQDLL
-399 QRLGALN
+399 ECLGALEG
-406 DDKLTAH
+406 DALTRH
-413 GQKMAELPAHP
+413 GQAMAELPAHP

-429 LLRGQDLGLA
+429 LLRGQALGLA
-439 VTACDVAAL
+439 DMACDVSAL
-448 LGERDILRGGG
+448 LGERDILRGAG
-459 ADLHSRLALLS
+459 ADLHSRLVLLS
-470 GEERARG
+470 GEERAARG
-477 SQGGVQRAKQLA
+477 AQGGVQRARQLA
-489 RQYRGYLRGRATQP
+489 RQYRGYLRGKASEP
-503 VADPEHPRWL
+503 V
-513 GALNDDKLT
+513 
-522 AHGQKMAELPAHPRI
+522 
-537 AHLLLRGQ
+537 
-545 DLGLAATACDVAALL
+545 
-560 GERDILRGGGADLH
+560 
-574 SRLALLSGEERARGT
+574 S
-589 QGGVQRAKQLARQY
+589 
-603 RGYLRGRATQPVAD
+603 D

-638 QRRPGGAEYRLAN
+638 QRRAGGAEYRLAN
-651 GRAAV
+651 GRAAL

-662 LMKQA
+662 LMKQP

-686 LAADFDPTLFDTV
+686 LAADFDPTLFDSV
-699 LAEQVRNVDQ
+699 LAEQVRVVDQ

-723 QRKVGELVL
+723 QRKVGELIL
-732 SREPLSG
+732 SREPLTG
-739 LDENARSQALVN
+739 LDESARSQALVN

-764 PELRQWQARVRLLRE
+764 PELRQWQARVALLRQ
-779 LDTGKTSE
+779 LDLGSKGESE
-787 WPDVSDSALLASLE
+787 WPDVSDTALLKSLE

-812 RLSHFANLDISSY
+812 RLSHFANLDLSSIV
-825 LHNLLPWPLPQ
+825 HNLLPWPLPQ

-841 APQHL
+841 APHHL
-846 KVPSGSSVRLDYSEH
+846 SVPSGSSIRLDYSEQ

-871 LFGLADTPRIAGGRQ
+871 LFGLAETPRIAGGRQ

-937 EATARIKPRK
+937 EATARIKPRKS

>member
-1 MNSLPID
+1 MISLPID
-8 DVLPALRDALANR
+8 LVLPDLREALANR
-21 HEAVL
+21 HEVIL

-34 TTRVPLALLNEP
+34 TTRVPLALLDEP

-83 YRIRLDSK
+83 YRIRLASR
-91 VGPNTRIEVVTEG
+91 VGPKTRIEVVTEG
-104 ILTRR
+104 ILSRR
-109 LQDDPALD
+109 LNDDPALE
-117 GVGLLIF
+117 GVGLVIF
-124 DEYHERSLDADLA
+124 DEFHERSLDADLA

-142 NGRDLFRDEQ
+142 NGRQMFRDEQ

-172 DDAPILRSEG
+172 DDAPVVRSEG
-182 RMFPVQMRWGRPYQ
+182 RMFPVTMRWSRAFQP
-196 VGEFIEPRLVQTILD
+196 GEFIEPRVVQTVHEALD
-211 ALQDETGSVLVFLPG
+211 AEHGSLLVFLPG
-226 QAEIRRVNQ
+226 QAEIRRVHQ
-235 QLADALGDRSDVL
+235 QLEESLGGRADVL

-257 LNAQRAAID
+257 LAAQRAAIE

-439 VTACDVAAL
+439 ATACDVAAL

-503 VADPEHPRWL
+503 VAD
-513 GALNDDKLT
+513 
-522 AHGQKMAELPAHPRI
+522 
-537 AHLLLRGQ
+537 
-545 DLGLAATACDVAALL
+545 
-560 GERDILRGGGADLH
+560 
-574 SRLALLSGEERARGT
+574 
-589 QGGVQRAKQLARQY
+589 
-603 RGYLRGRATQPVAD
+603 
-617 PEHPRWLGALLA
+617 
-629 LAYPDRVAQ
+629 PDRVAQ

-764 PELRQWQARVRLLRE
+764 PELRQWQARVRLLRQ
-779 LDTGKTSE
+779 LDTGK
-787 WPDVSDSALLASLE
+787 P
-801 HWLMPY
+801 
-807 LGKVS
+807 
-812 RLSHFANLDISSY
+812 
-825 LHNLLPWPLPQ
+825 
-836 RLDEL
+836 
-841 APQHL
+841 
-846 KVPSGSSVRLDYSEH
+846 
-861 PPILAVRLQE
+861 
-871 LFGLADTPRIAGGRQ
+871 
-886 VVKLHLLSP
+886 
-895 ARRPVQ
+895 
-901 VTQDLANFWRS
+901 
-912 TYAEVKKDLKGR
+912 
-924 YPKHYWPDDPLVA
+924 
-937 EATARIKPRK
+937 

>member
-1 MNSLPID
+1 MISLPID
-8 DVLPALRDALANR
+8 AVLPVLRQALAAR

-34 TTRVPLALLNEP
+34 TTRVPLALLDET

-83 YRIRLDSK
+83 YRIRLESR
-91 VGPNTRIEVVTEG
+91 VGPATRIEVVTEG

-109 LQDDPALD
+109 LQDDPALE

-124 DEYHERSLDADLA
+124 DEFHERSLDADLA

-142 NGRDLFRDEQ
+142 NGRELFREDQ

-160 ATLEGERLAGLL
+160 ATLEGERLSSLL
-172 DDAPILRSEG
+172 GDAPVVRSDG
-182 RMFPVQMRWGRPYQ
+182 RMFAVQMRWGRPFQ
-196 VGEFIEPRLVQTILD
+196 AGEFIEPRVVQTVLD
-211 ALQDETGSVLVFLPG
+211 ALNDETGSLLVFLPG

-235 QLADALGDRSDVL
+235 QLAEAPGTRGDIL

-257 LNAQRAAID
+257 LNAQRAAIE
-266 PAPAGKRKVVLA
+266 PAPTGIRKVVLA
-278 TNIAETSLTINGVR
+278 TNIAETSLTIDGVR

-338 CYRLWSEDQH
+338 CYRLWSEAQH
-348 EGLAAYGSAEILA
+348 EQLAAYGTAEILQ

-372 RWGVTPAQ
+372 RWGVTPPQ

-385 VPPTAAYAQAQDLL
+385 VPPAAAFAQAQDLL
-399 QRLGALN
+399 GRLGALTRKA
-406 DDKLTAH
+406 DEERALTPH
-413 GQKMAELPAHP
+413 GQAMAELPAHP

-429 LLRGQDLGLA
+429 LLRGQALGLGA
-439 VTACDVAAL
+439 LACDVAAL
-448 LGERDILRGGG
+448 LGERDILRGAG
-459 ADLHSRLALLS
+459 ADLHSRLHLLS
-470 GEERARG
+470 GSERTRG
-477 SQGGVQRAKQLA
+477 GQGGVQRARQLA
-489 RQYRGYLRGRATQP
+489 RQYRGYLRGP
-503 VADPEHPRWL
+503 
-513 GALNDDKLT
+513 
-522 AHGQKMAELPAHPRI
+522 
-537 AHLLLRGQ
+537 
-545 DLGLAATACDVAALL
+545 ATA
-560 GERDILRGGGADLH
+560 
-574 SRLALLSGEERARGT
+574 
-589 QGGVQRAKQLARQY
+589 
-603 RGYLRGRATQPVAD
+603 PVSD
-617 PEHPRWLGALLA
+617 PDHPRWLGALLA

-638 QRRPGGAEYRLAN
+638 QRRAGGAEYRLAN
-651 GRAAV
+651 GRAAL
-656 FAEADS
+656 FAEPDA
-662 LMKQA
+662 LMKEP
-667 WLVIADLGSRQGQ
+667 WLVVADLGSRQGQ

-686 LAADFDPTLFDTV
+686 LAAEFDPALFDTV
-699 LAEQVRNVDQ
+699 LAEQVVALDQ
-709 LDWDEREGVLRAER
+709 LDWDEREGVFRAER
-723 QRKVGELVL
+723 QRKVGELIL
-732 SREPLSG
+732 SREPLTG
-739 LDENARSQALVN
+739 LDESAKGLALLA
-751 LVRRKGLELLPWT
+751 LVRRKGLEMLPWT
-764 PELRQWQARVRLLRE
+764 PELRQWQARVALLRQ
-779 LDTGKTSE
+779 LDLSRQDSSD
-787 WPDVSDSALLASLE
+787 WPDVSNAGLLETLE
-801 HWLMPY
+801 TWLLPY
-807 LGKVS
+807 LGKVQ
-812 RLSHFANLDISSY
+812 RLSHFSNLDLSSI

-841 APQHL
+841 APHHL
-846 KVPSGSSVRLDYSEH
+846 SVPSGSSVRLDYSEH

-871 LFGLADTPRIAGGRQ
+871 LFGLADTPRIANGRQ
-886 VVKLHLLSP
+886 IVKLHLLSP

-924 YPKHYWPDDPLVA
+924 YPKHYWPDDPLIA
-937 EATARIKPRK
+937 EPTARIKPRKP